1 MTFTLE
7 IKKEIVLQGFA
18 DKAALQECK
27 KQGAADI
34 YAALSAFLRTSAF
47 LGVKDGVP
55 SFFLV
60 SETEF
65 VAEYVMQQFAECFS
79 FDLQITGATMDRLSG
94 RDKLVMQCPA
104 GKGVGVLTTLGLLK
118 RGDRE
123 IKEGISSAL
132 VKTDENKISYIK
144 GAFLGGGSCI
154 LPTRKSAGYHLE
166 FSFSSKKVAQDFCDL
181 LGYFELIAK
190 LVERKESFVV
200 YMKSKELISDF
211 LALIGAQRTLEKFNA
226 FVEKRDASNNDNRAK
241 NCRAGN
247 ADKTAIAAVKQVL
260 AIQKLQQDKSFVELP
275 IPLKMLAKTRL
286 QYPTASLK
294 ELAEMLGESKSCIN
308 HRIRKLMELASEL

>member
-7 IKKEIVLQGFA
+7 IKKEIVSQGFT
-18 DKAALQECK
+18 DKEALQTK
-27 KQGAADI
+27 KKRGAADI

-65 VAEYVMQQFAECFS
+65 VAEYVMQQFAESFS

-104 GKGVGVLTTLGLLK
+104 DKSLAVLKALGLLK
-118 RGDRE
+118 RGEIE
-123 IKEGISSAL
+123 IKEGISAAL
-132 VKTDENKISYIK
+132 VKTNESKIAYIK
-144 GAFLGGGSCI
+144 GAFLGGGSCS
-154 LPTRKSAGYHLE
+154 LPTGKSAGYHLE
-166 FSFSSKKVAQDFCDL
+166 FSFNSKKVAKDFCDL
-181 LGYFELIAK
+181 LSTFELIAK
-190 LVERKESFVV
+190 LVERKEAFVV

-211 LALIGAQRTLEKFNA
+211 LALIGANRSLEKFDA
-226 FVEKRDASNNDNRAK
+226 FLERRDAANNDNRAK
-241 NCRAGN
+241 NCMAGN
-247 ADKTAIAAVKQVL
+247 ADKTAIAAVKQVI

-275 IPLKMLAKTRL
+275 TPLKMLAKTRL

-308 HRIRKLMELASEL
+308 HRIRKLLELANEL